1 MDVEVKLQIVA
12 DDVGKWC
19 NDNNMTI
26 SCTKSKVI
34 LVSTKKRA
42 SHIVSLDLNIKIH
55 VNSYKILGVTVDNN
69 FTWKSHLE
77 NVFKSISRNLALL
90 KGSSFFCYET
100 PDVFFNAHI
109 LSRFLYCI
117 SVLGNSL

>member
-1 MDVEVKLQIVA
+1 MDLYADDTTITSGKTVMDVEVKLQIVA

-26 SCTKSKVI
+26 SYTKSKVI

-42 SHIVSLDLNIKIH
+42 SHIVSLELNIKIH

-90 KGSSFFCYET
+90 KGLIFFFLRDTKC
-100 PDVFFNAHI
+100 FF
-109 LSRFLYCI
+109 
-117 SVLGNSL
+117 